1 VVQERAINLTFHGI
15 GEPRRPLEPGEANV
29 WVSHNRF
36 LSLLDAV
43 TGRDDVGLSFDDGNV
58 SDLDIALPALRER
71 RLSATFFVVV
81 GRLGQPA
88 FLDAAGV
95 RELAADGMQ
104 IGCHGMRHR
113 PWRGLDQ
120 RTLHEELVDA
130 KTVLEHIV
138 GRPVTDAACPFGRYD
153 RRVVRT
159 LRGCGYQR
167 MYTSDRG
174 MTRSGDFVQ
183 ARNTVGPGDDPG
195 LLGRIALL
203 ERRRHRA
210 VRRANLAVKRWR

>member
-1 VVQERAINLTFHGI
+1 
-15 GEPRRPLEPGEANV
+15 
-29 WVSHNRF
+29 
-36 LSLLDAV
+36 
-43 TGRDDVGLSFDDGNV
+43 
-58 SDLDIALPALRER
+58 
-71 RLSATFFVVV
+71 
-81 GRLGQPA
+81 
-88 FLDAAGV
+88 
-95 RELAADGMQ
+95 MQ

-174 MTRSGDFVQ
+174 MTRAGDFVQ
-183 ARNTVGPGDDPG
+183 ARNTVGSGDDPG
-195 LLGRIALL
+195 LLCRIALL

-210 VRRANLAVKRWR
+210 VRHANLAVKRWR